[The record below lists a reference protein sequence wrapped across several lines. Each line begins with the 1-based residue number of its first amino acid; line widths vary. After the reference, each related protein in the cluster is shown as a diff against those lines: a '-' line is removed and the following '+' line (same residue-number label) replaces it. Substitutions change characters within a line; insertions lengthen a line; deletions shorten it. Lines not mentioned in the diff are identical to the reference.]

1 MKRAVPAIL
10 SFILLA
16 VGYTVGMMLMESFES
31 MMERKTARAI
41 ETMGE

>member
-16 VGYTVGMMLMESFES
+16 VGYTVGMMLLESFEA
-31 MMERKTARAI
+31 MMERKTAQAI